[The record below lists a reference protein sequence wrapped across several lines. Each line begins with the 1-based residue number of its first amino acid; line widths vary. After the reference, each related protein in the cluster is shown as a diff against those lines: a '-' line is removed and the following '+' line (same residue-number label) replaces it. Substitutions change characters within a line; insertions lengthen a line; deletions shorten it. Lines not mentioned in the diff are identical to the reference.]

1 MALNFGILSQVP
13 SFGQQFAAGQQ
24 AAQAQQERNMLR
36 QQQMVQMQQ
45 QARQMQM
52 QEQRFK
58 QEGEDRAFE
67 LEQRKKQAAQ
77 EEQFN
82 KVADLIRQNGMDP
95 DDPKVL
101 GQFAQAAMQARNPQ
115 LVSFVGQMAE
125 RAAKRRAAKEEA
137 STIGD
142 ILSPRLPPGPPLR
155 QEAAAPNALAAPTPA
170 VNALAAP
177 QQPQNL
183 FAGTPFDIGMTPAA
197 PAKATAPAAAPAATG
212 NTALIAQLESQREA
226 LERYGSP
233 RALAEAKFI
242 ERRIEKLTPK
252 PEAKTSEQREYELAK
267 EQGFKGTF
275 MEYKAAVQPKPAQL
289 SVKLPEQEKAFES
302 ELGKGQAKKA
312 IEDKAVAED
321 AKSIITTVQE
331 GRRLLQSGVI
341 TGFGAD
347 FLTSAGAA
355 LNQAGIN
362 FAEDAVANTQAFTA
376 NMAANVGRIIKQFGA
391 GTGLSNADREYA
403 EKMAGGKVTLDR
415 KAIERILDINER
427 AARNVISL
435 HNKNVSGIKTN
446 VPLTVDV
453 PAPAAAPAAGSA
465 TARQQR
471 LQQIFAPSPAPR

>member
-1 MALNFGILSQVP
+1 MPVDFGILAQTP
-13 SFGQQFAAGQQ
+13 SIGARYMEGLQMRQ
-24 AAQAQQERNMLR
+24 ADAERNMLR
-36 QQQMVQMQQ
+36 QAQMQQ
-45 QARQMQM
+45 MAAQQENMAAQRAERLAMAADREEQSRARRATAARQAEADEYLSKVSALFEQNNTPLNLKTAQQGLAFAVKSRDPSAIQM
-52 QEQRFK
+52 MTKTVQALQEK
-58 QEGEDRAFE
+58 EDY
-67 LEQRKKQAAQ
+67 AA
-77 EEQFN
+77 E
-82 KVADLIRQNGMDP
+82 ATRLGLPGAAPAPAATPSIMRQP
-95 DDPKVL
+95 
-101 GQFAQAAMQARNPQ
+101 A
-115 LVSFVGQMAE
+115 
-125 RAAKRRAAKEEA
+125 
-137 STIGD
+137 
-142 ILSPRLPPGPPLR
+142 
-155 QEAAAPNALAAPTPA
+155 AAAPAAPT
-170 VNALAAP
+170 NML
-177 QQPQNL
+177 
-183 FAGTPFDIGMTPAA
+183 AGTPFDIGVGA
-197 PAKATAPAAAPAATG
+197 PAPANALVAPPAAAPAGVTREMAQQMILSTNPRIREQG
-212 NTALIAQLESQREA
+212 KALVGTLPKEDTKTPTQKDY
-226 LERYGSP
+226 ER
-233 RALAEAKFI
+233 AV
-242 ERRIEKLTPK
+242 
-252 PEAKTSEQREYELAK
+252 
-267 EQGFKGTF
+267 EQGFKGTL
-275 MEYKAAVQPKPAQL
+275 MEYKQAIQPKPAQL

-427 AARNVISL
+427 AARNVIAL

-453 PAPAAAPAAGSA
+453 PSRLSAQDQQALDWANSNPRDPRAA
-465 TARQQR
+465 QIKQR
-471 LQQIFAPSPAPR
+471 LGAQ

>member
-1 MALNFGILSQVP
+1 MAVNFGLLQQAQPASAFFQ
-13 SFGQQFAAGQQ
+13 GQQDVQ
-24 AAQAQQERNMLR
+24 AEQERNMLR
-36 QQQMVQMQQ
+36 QQQQTQLQQ
-45 QARQMQM
+45 QQ
-52 QEQRFK
+52 
-58 QEGEDRAFE
+58 EDRAFQ
-67 LEQRKKQAAQ
+67 LGQRKLQAERDAQ
-77 EEQFN
+77 FEG
-82 KVADLIRQNGMDP
+82 VAKLIREQGMDP

-101 GQFAQAAMQARNPQ
+101 GQFAEAALKAQNPQ

-125 RAAKRRAAKEEA
+125 RAAKRRDAAAVQKRIQTAMGGVE
-137 STIGD
+137 
-142 ILSPRLPPGPPLR
+142 GPP
-155 QEAAAPNALAAPTPA
+155 EPAANALAPAPAVSPA
-170 VNALAAP
+170 VNAMLAPPPA
-177 QQPQNL
+177 QREL
-183 FAGTPFDIGMTPAA
+183 LAGTPFAIGMAPPPAAAPVTPAA
-197 PAKATAPAAAPAATG
+197 PAAPAVTDNARK
-212 NTALIAQLESQREA
+212 IAELERRRDA
-226 LERYGSP
+226 LELGGTP
-233 RALAEAKFI
+233 QELALAKQVQ
-242 ERRIEKLTPK
+242 RQIEKLAPK
-252 PEAKTSEQREYELAK
+252 PEVKTPTQKDYERAV
-267 EQGFKGTF
+267 EQGFKGTL
-275 MEYKAAVQPKPAQL
+275 MEYKQAIQPKPAQTI
-289 SVKLPEQEKAFES
+289 VKLPEQEKAFES

-312 IEDKAVAED
+312 IEDKAIAED

-446 VPLTVDV
+446 VPLTVEEPPRTGASGGASVTLPDGRV
-453 PAPAAAPAAGSA
+453 MNFPNAEAAAAFKKAA
-465 TARQQR
+465 R
-471 LQQIFAPSPAPR
+471 L

>member
-1 MALNFGILSQVP
+1 MAFLQVI
-13 SFGQQFAAGQQ
+13 F
-24 AAQAQQERNMLR
+24 LY
-36 QQQMVQMQQ
+36 
-45 QARQMQM
+45 
-52 QEQRFK
+52 
-58 QEGEDRAFE
+58 
-67 LEQRKKQAAQ
+67 
-77 EEQFN
+77 
-82 KVADLIRQNGMDP
+82 
-95 DDPKVL
+95 
-101 GQFAQAAMQARNPQ
+101 
-115 LVSFVGQMAE
+115 
-125 RAAKRRAAKEEA
+125 
-137 STIGD
+137 
-142 ILSPRLPPGPPLR
+142 
-155 QEAAAPNALAAPTPA
+155 LAAPTPT

-415 KAIERILDINER
+415 KATERILDINER